1 MDIQAIE
8 AILWDAVEKESL
20 NEDTV
25 DEVVVNL
32 RAAEADLIEAQNSTQ
47 DREGKLAVALDR
59 FNQITSE
66 VVLLLNKAANNY

>member
-8 AILWDAVEKESL
+8 AILWDAVEKEAL